1 MTKVTTAVAGPNPTC
16 EEWAGFA
23 PGPELA
29 LQLASADL
37 TGLSDDELTSMLGAA
52 RRQTSWTQSVELE
65 AVAELSR
72 RRYAAEDG
80 LVSSE
85 TTKRLAD
92 EVSLALTVSTGAALG
107 LVYLADSLTERL
119 PETRKALRAG
129 RIDAA
134 RAMVICDG
142 LFGTSDQLAARVERT
157 VIVKAS
163 AATAVKLRRL
173 VRKALKDADPAA
185 AKQRTR
191 TARKGRRVELWNNAS
206 GTSDLTGRD
215 MDADEASAIY
225 NRLTAAAHAMKADG
239 DVRGV
244 DELRADLYAALLRGT
259 PLPEAARNLRTA
271 PAPEARDDRPDQGM
285 PEGGGQGSSP
295 HSGDRGDVPQFGG
308 AGSRALR
315 TSGIRAGEGTDT
327 SKKRAQED
335 SESSDITAAVERQI
349 AQGLARV
356 TDRHLK
362 GLLAQAKRAGRTGS
376 RVALI
381 TQAVQAMA
389 AGLED
394 IKNQWCQTAGQPQ
407 GRDPG
412 KHGHDGYRPPAAMQR
427 LIEQRHPTC
436 VFPTCNRRSTT
447 CDMDHTKPYHQ
458 GGVTCRCNLSPLCRR
473 HHQAKQHHRW
483 TLYQPWPGLLI
494 WVTPAGIWH
503 IVTPQ

>member
-1 MTKVTTAVAGPNPTC
+1 VAMETTAVAGPDPTC

-23 PGPELA
+23 PGPGLA
-29 LQLASADL
+29 LRLATADL
-37 TGLSDDELTSMLGAA
+37 TGMSDDELTSMLGAA

-72 RRYAAEDG
+72 RRYAAEDAP
-80 LVSSE
+80 VSSE

-92 EVSLALTVSTGAALG
+92 EISLALTVSTGAALG
-107 LVYLADSLTERL
+107 LVHLAAALTERL

-134 RAMVICDG
+134 RAAVICDG
-142 LFGTSDQLAARVERT
+142 LFGTSDELAARVERT
-157 VIVKAS
+157 VIGKAS
-163 AATAVKLRRL
+163 AATTVKLRRL

-185 AKQRTR
+185 AKQRTT
-191 TARKGRRVELWNNAS
+191 TARKRRRVELWNNAS
-206 GTSDLTGRD
+206 GTSDLAGRD
-215 MDADEASAIY
+215 MDTEEASAIY
-225 NRLTAAAHAMKADG
+225 NRLTAVAHAMKADG

-244 DELRADLYAALLRGT
+244 DELRADLFAALLRGT
-259 PLPEAARNLRTA
+259 PLPEPAQDLHTA
-271 PAPEARDDRPDQGM
+271 PAPEDRDDKPDQGK
-285 PEGGGQGSSP
+285 PE
-295 HSGDRGDVPQFGG
+295 HSGPGGAPQNGDPEEVPQGVFAGPSVLHAPGG
-308 AGSRALR
+308 R
-315 TSGIRAGEGTDT
+315 EGTDT
-327 SKKRAQED
+327 SRRSLPED
-335 SESSDITAAVERQI
+335 SENSDITAAVERQI
-349 AQGLARV
+349 AHGLAQV
-356 TDRHLK
+356 ADRHLK
-362 GLLAQAKRAGRTGS
+362 GLLAQARRAGRTGS

-381 TQAVQAMA
+381 TQAVQAMTD
-389 AGLED
+389 GLED
-394 IKNQWCQTAGQPQ
+394 IRNQWCETIGPSQ

-412 KHGHDGYRPPAAMQR
+412 KHGHDGYRPPATMLR